1 MALWISLMMVS
12 CGGLLGMLFYKR
24 KKNSGREIRL
34 KEGYSFR
41 PGCLNRRAGER
52 MA

>member
-1 MALWISLMMVS
+1 MCFGEYQSIKNFN
-12 CGGLLGMLFYKR
+12 CG
-24 KKNSGREIRL
+24 

-52 MA
+52 MAQNTEKKAVTHQKE